1 MGAGLIARERR
12 DGLGSGEAPE
22 GELEQAEVAELS
34 GIRGRRRKP
43 ALDGGAAVGGDG
55 GGPRTPG
62 LAGGG
67 GGGGPGLTG
76 RPPPSGLL

>member
-1 MGAGLIARERR
+1 MRVHGRVGVRLVDQQALRVGAGLIARERR

-55 GGPRTPG
+55 VYAP
-62 LAGGG
+62 
-67 GGGGPGLTG
+67 
-76 RPPPSGLL
+76 PPPSGLL